1 MSLTVMQQT
10 WKEKL
15 KAEFF
20 PLNRRRDV
28 DGLRGLAVLLVMIFH
43 AGWLSG
49 GFIGVDIFIVISGY
63 FMGRSAFMQHPFL
76 PERFVLRRLYRLVP
90 ALLVMILTVSG
101 CMLWWVLRSDRADIA
116 QNGAYS
122 LIYLS
127 NIWASHHV
135 GYFEGQSIAYPFL
148 HTWSLSLEM
157 QFYLIIFLV
166 ALLLSALRYRQ
177 AVLYIVMAASF
188 GYSLYA
194 YHSGDQSAYY
204 SIFARL
210 WEFSLGTVIWVLPAL
225 PESVL
230 LSGICY
236 ALAVVTLLLCG
247 VFYTLTNAC
256 PSYMAVLPCVATM
269 LIIMQPQAPTR
280 RLLEFLSPVGVI
292 SYSLYLWHWP
302 AIVMATYVLATQ
314 VQGLSMALV
323 LGGAVVAGTLSY
335 VWVERPLLN
344 YENRAVVSARQRGA
358 VILVGLCV
366 VSAAGLAWISA
377 ISRVH

>member
-1 MSLTVMQQT
+1 M
-10 WKEKL
+10 
-15 KAEFF
+15 
-20 PLNRRRDV
+20 
-28 DGLRGLAVLLVMIFH
+28 
-43 AGWLSG
+43 
-49 GFIGVDIFIVISGY
+49 
-63 FMGRSAFMQHPFL
+63 
-76 PERFVLRRLYRLVP
+76 
-90 ALLVMILTVSG
+90 
-101 CMLWWVLRSDRADIA
+101 
-116 QNGAYS
+116 
-122 LIYLS
+122 
-127 NIWASHHV
+127 
-135 GYFEGQSIAYPFL
+135 
-148 HTWSLSLEM
+148 
-157 QFYLIIFLV
+157 
-166 ALLLSALRYRQ
+166 
-177 AVLYIVMAASF
+177 
-188 GYSLYA
+188 
-194 YHSGDQSAYY
+194 
-204 SIFARL
+204 
-210 WEFSLGTVIWVLPAL
+210 IWVLPAL

>member
-1 MSLTVMQQT
+1 MSLTALQHT
-10 WKEKL
+10 WKDKL

-43 AGWLSG
+43 AGWLQG

-63 FMGRSAFMQHPFL
+63 FMGRSAFMQHPFR

-90 ALLVMILTVSG
+90 ALLVMILIVSAS
-101 CMLWWVLRSDRADIA
+101 MLWWVLRSDRADIA
-116 QNGAYS
+116 QNGAYA

-157 QFYLIIFLV
+157 QFYLIIFLI

-177 AVLYIVMAASF
+177 AVLYVVMAASF
-188 GYSLYA
+188 AYSLVA
-194 YHSGDQSAYY
+194 YHAGDQAGYY

-210 WEFSLGTVIWVLPAL
+210 WEFCLGTVIWVLPAL
-225 PESVL
+225 PESLL
-230 LSGICY
+230 LSGLCY
-236 ALAVVTLLLCG
+236 ALAVATLVLCG
-247 VFYTLTNAC
+247 VFYNLTYAC
-256 PSYMAVLPCVATM
+256 PSYMAILPCVATM
-269 LIIMQPQAPTR
+269 LIIMQPQAVTR
-280 RLLEFLSPVGVI
+280 RLLEPLSPVGVI

-302 AIVMATYVLATQ
+302 AIVLATYVLACQ
-314 VQGLSMALV
+314 VQGMTMALV

-335 VWVERPLLN
+335 LLVERPMLD
-344 YENRAVVSARQRGA
+344 YENRAVVFARQRGA
-358 VILVGLCV
+358 VLLVALCV

-377 ISRVH
+377 LSRVH

>member
-1 MSLTVMQQT
+1 MSLTVVQQT
-10 WKEKL
+10 WIDKL

-63 FMGRSAFMQHPFL
+63 FMGRSAFMQHPFR

-90 ALLVMILTVSG
+90 ALLVMILLVCAS
-101 CMLWWVLRSDRADIA
+101 MLWWVLRSDRADIA
-116 QNGAYS
+116 QNGAS
-122 LIYLS
+122 ALVYLS
-127 NIWASHHV
+127 NIWASGHV

-157 QFYLIIFLV
+157 QFYLIIFLI
-166 ALLLSALRYRQ
+166 ALFLSALRYRQ
-177 AVLYIVMAASF
+177 AVLYVVMAASF
-188 GYSLYA
+188 AYSLMA

-210 WEFSLGTVIWVLPAL
+210 WEFCLGTVIWVLPAL
-225 PESVL
+225 PQSLL

-236 ALAVVTLLLCG
+236 ALAVMTLLLCG

-256 PSYMAVLPCVATM
+256 PSYMAIIPCVATM
-269 LIIMQPQAPTR
+269 LIIMQPQAVTR
-280 RLLEFLSPVGVI
+280 RLLEPLSSVGVI

-302 AIVMATYVLATQ
+302 AIVMATYILASQ
-314 VQGLSMALV
+314 VQGVTMALV
-323 LGGAVVAGTLSY
+323 LGGAVIAGTLSY
-335 VWVERPLLN
+335 ICVERPMLD
-344 YENRAVVSARQRGA
+344 YENKALVPARRRGGA
-358 VILVGLCV
+358 MLVGLCI
-366 VSAAGLAWISA
+366 VSAAGLAWLSA

>member
-194 YHSGDQSAYY
+194 NHSGDQSAYY

-314 VQGLSMALV
+314 VQGLTMALV

-344 YENRAVVSARQRGA
+344 YENRAAVSARQRGA
-358 VILVGLCV
+358 VLLVGLCV
-366 VSAAGLAWISA
+366 VSAAGLAWLSA

>member
-194 YHSGDQSAYY
+194 YYSGDQSAYY